1 MVTMS
6 LPLDKKI
13 EQLKARYQGDTSL
26 PPHEALA
33 IVDALRLML
42 EIEQSRITA
51 IAEAQIRLDGRMHQL
66 ERVVATCKEPRG

>member
-1 MVTMS
+1 MS
-6 LPLDKKI
+6 LSLAQKI
-13 EQLKARYQGDTSL
+13 EQLKARYQGEHYL

-66 ERVVATCKEPRG
+66 ERVVATYNLDARRG

>member
-1 MVTMS
+1 M
-6 LPLDKKI
+6 PLANKI

-33 IVDALRLML
+33 IMEALRLML

-51 IAEAQIRLDGRMHQL
+51 IAEAQIRLDGRIHQL
-66 ERVVATCKEPRG
+66 ERLAATYKEPRG